1 MNPDWRH
8 RLTHDL
14 EPALALPDPRPA
26 ISAYHDMP
34 FAIFVVPPE
43 DEFPLREELALLRT
57 RLTSKGKR
65 VTTVSLARLLHS
77 ALVSAGLDPATFAEL
92 ERQSG
97 RAAAIES
104 AHAVLSDIHPLDRL
118 VAAEVPPDADPLH
131 DLVFITR
138 AGALFP
144 FYRTSSLL
152 EQLKGQV
159 RVPAIL
165 FYPGLLDGPSGLRF
179 MGVLEAEHNYRCRI
193 F

>member
-34 FAIFVVPPE
+34 FAIFVYPPE
-43 DEFPLREELALLRT
+43 DELALRKELALLRT
-57 RLTSKGKR
+57 RLDKKGKH
-65 VTTVSLARLLHS
+65 VTPVSLARLLFD
-77 ALVSAGLDPATFAEL
+77 ALLAAGLDPATFSEL

-97 RAAAIES
+97 RAAAVES
-104 AHAVLSDIHPLDRL
+104 AHAVLADLHPLDRM
-118 VAAEVPPDADPLH
+118 VAAAVPAAADPLH
-131 DLVFITR
+131 ELVFITR

-159 RVPAIL
+159 HVPTIL
-165 FYPGLLDGPSGLRF
+165 FYPGALDGPSGLRF

-193 F
+193 Y